1 MRIISGKFRGKKLR
15 APKTLP
21 VRPTTDMAKESLFNI
36 LNNYYYFD
44 GVKVLDLF
52 AGTGN
57 VSLEFASRGSEDVTA
72 VDLDAGCVKFIKQM
86 QGELKLEEG
95 FTVVQE
101 DVFKYLKKTKA
112 KSNLIFADPP
122 YAFDQEEFES
132 IPKIIFE
139 RELLEEG
146 GMLIVEHFSKMD
158 LSHLEN
164 FSFKRKYGSSVFSFF
179 ELPDAEGEEEV
190 DVEEE

>member
-1 MRIISGKFRGKKLR
+1 MRIISGKHRGRKLR

-21 VRPTTDMAKESLFNI
+21 VRPTTDMAKEALFNI
-36 LNNYYYFD
+36 LNNDYYFD

-57 VSLEFASRGSEDVTA
+57 VSLEFVSRGSEDVTSI
-72 VDLDAGCVKFIKQM
+72 DLDSGCIKFITQM
-86 QGELKLEEG
+86 KSELKIEEG
-95 FTVVQE
+95 FTIIQE
-101 DVFKYLKKTKA
+101 DVFKYLKKTKS
-112 KSNLIFADPP
+112 KSNIIFADPP
-122 YAFDQEEFES
+122 YAFEQEEFES

-146 GMLIVEHFSKMD
+146 GMLVIEHFQKMD

-179 ELPDAEGEEEV
+179 QLSE
-190 DVEEE
+190 

>member
-1 MRIISGKFRGKKLR
+1 MRIISGQFRGKKLR

-72 VDLDAGCVKFIKQM
+72 VDLDSGCVKFIKQM
-86 QGELKLEEG
+86 TNELKIEEG
-95 FTVVQE
+95 FNIIQE
-101 DVFKYLKKTKA
+101 DVFKYLKKTKS
-112 KSNLIFADPP
+112 KSNIIFADPP

-132 IPKIIFE
+132 IPKVVFE

-158 LSHLEN
+158 LSHLDN

-179 ELPDAEGEEEV
+179 ELAEEE
-190 DVEEE
+190 

>member
-1 MRIISGKFRGKKLR
+1 MRIISGKYRGKKLR

-72 VDLDAGCVKFIKQM
+72 VDLDSGCTKFINQM
-86 QGELKLEEG
+86 ANELKLEEG
-95 FTVVQE
+95 FKVVQE
-101 DVFKYLKKTKA
+101 DVFKYLKKTNS
-112 KSNLIFADPP
+112 KSNIIFADPP
-122 YAFDQEEFES
+122 YAFEQEEFES
-132 IPKIIFE
+132 IPKTVFE
-139 RELLEEG
+139 RGLLEEG

-179 ELPDAEGEEEV
+179 ELPE
-190 DVEEE
+190 

>member
-1 MRIISGKFRGKKLR
+1 MRIISGKYRGKKLR

-36 LNNYYYFD
+36 LNNHYYFD

-72 VDLDAGCVKFIKQM
+72 VELDSGCIKFIKQM
-86 QGELKLEEG
+86 HGELKLEDG
-95 FTVVQE
+95 FKIVQD
-101 DVFKYLKKTKA
+101 DVFKFLKKTKL
-112 KSNLIFADPP
+112 KSNIIFADPP
-122 YAFDQEEFES
+122 YDLEQEEFES
-132 IPKIIFE
+132 IPKVIFE

-146 GMLIVEHFSKMD
+146 GMIIVEHFSKMD

-164 FSFKRKYGSSVFSFF
+164 FSFSRKYASSMFSFF
-179 ELPDAEGEEEV
+179 EMPDDESDNEEE
-190 DVEEE
+190 E

>member
-1 MRIISGKFRGKKLR
+1 MRIISGKYRGKKLR

-72 VDLDAGCVKFIKQM
+72 VDLDSGCIQFIEKM
-86 QGELKLEEG
+86 KTEMKIEG
-95 FTVVQE
+95 FKAVKE
-101 DVFKYLKKTKA
+101 DVFKFLRKTNL
-112 KSNLIFADPP
+112 KSNIIFADPP
-122 YAFDQEEFES
+122 YAFEQDEFES
-132 IPKIIFE
+132 IPKIVFE

-179 ELPDAEGEEEV
+179 EVADEDEV
-190 DVEEE
+190 

>member
-1 MRIISGKFRGKKLR
+1 MRIISGKYRGKKLR

-36 LNNYYYFD
+36 LNNYYFFD

-57 VSLEFASRGSEDVTA
+57 VSLEFASRGAELVTA
-72 VDLDAGCVKFIKQM
+72 VDIDSGCIKFIEKM
-86 QGELKLEEG
+86 SDELQLED
-95 FTVVQE
+95 FNIVKE
-101 DVFKYLKKTKA
+101 DVFKFLNKTNIKA
-112 KSNLIFADPP
+112 NIIFADPP

-132 IPKIIFE
+132 IPITVF
-139 RELLEEG
+139 RRGMLEDG

-158 LSHLEN
+158 LSHLDN
-164 FSFKRKYGSSVFSFF
+164 FSFKRKYGSSIFSFF
-179 ELPDAEGEEEV
+179 ELPDAEEEENK
-190 DVEEE
+190 D